1 MLNCCRRAD
10 AAERQLQR
18 REAEAAHLAQKQTDT
33 EAALSALQEQHTQ
46 ASAAAAAQQLVLQ
59 VTFAS
64 ACDENHIAIWGRLS

>member
-1 MLNCCRRAD
+1 MLDYSRRAD

-59 VTFAS
+59 VTWHPRFA
-64 ACDENHIAIWGRLS
+64 AHDIHLCL

>member
-1 MLNCCRRAD
+1 MRPSR
-10 AAERQLQR
+10 
-18 REAEAAHLAQKQTDT
+18 AAHGPPLAHTQTDPV
-33 EAALSALQEQHTQ
+33 AALSALQEQHTQ